1 MSGPVLD
8 ITAYLGE
15 VANRIRRLAGR
26 GLEGVWALGSIAQG
40 GYEPG
45 ISDVDVAA
53 CVGAPL
59 AGRERRD
66 LHRALS
72 HRALPCPA
80 RKLELVVYTRA
91 VLADPA
97 GLLAFELNLNTGAKA
112 PDHVTFDIAD
122 ESPHWF
128 LLDLEMGRGANV
140 PLVGPPLAEL
150 LGPIPRAAILDA
162 QRTAIAWFDRNESD
176 RASVVLAA
184 CRTWLYAE
192 ESVWGTKTEAAE
204 WVASRDDE
212 LRTTVLRALAMRRG
226 EAARPLAAG
235 EVDAVLERTRRAL
248 R

>member
-1 MSGPVLD
+1 MSAPVPD
-8 ITAYLGE
+8 VTAYLGD
-15 VANRIRRLAGR
+15 VARRISRLAGH
-26 GLEGVWALGSIAQG
+26 GLEGVWALGSVARG

-59 AGRERRD
+59 AKRERRD

-97 GLLAFELNLNTGAKA
+97 SALAFELNLNTGAGG

-128 LLDLEMGRGANV
+128 LLDLEMGREASV
-140 PLVGPPLAEL
+140 PLVGSPLAEL
-150 LGPIPRAAILDA
+150 LGPIPRASILDA
-162 QRTAIAWFDRNESD
+162 LRTSIAWFDRNESD

-184 CRTWLYAE
+184 CRAWLYAQ
-192 ESVWGTKTEAAE
+192 ESAWGTKAEAAE
-204 WVASRDDE
+204 WVASRHDE
-212 LRTTVLRALAMRRG
+212 LRMTVRRALALRRG
-226 EAARPLAAG
+226 EAVPPLATG
-235 EVDAVLERTRRAL
+235 DVDAVLERTRRAL